1 MIARNR
7 IWEELKQAK
16 ANIICIQRYVDKR
29 RAYNRYYNGFIALTS
44 AFGALGYTINDK
56 IPFITSLV
64 VGFVSIVKSI
74 MPNFLQA
81 EPELSDLDKLSDFYA
96 RYMNQLE
103 KIWYDFDKD
112 IIDEHDA
119 MKLFFVLKDT
129 ECDKESLLNKG
140 VWDISDK
147 EQDKIN
153 SEASDYIDKV
163 YFKRDE

>member
-1 MIARNR
+1 M
-7 IWEELKQAK
+7 
-16 ANIICIQRYVDKR
+16 
-29 RAYNRYYNGFIALTS
+29 
-44 AFGALGYTINDK
+44 
-56 IPFITSLV
+56 
-64 VGFVSIVKSI
+64 
-74 MPNFLQA
+74 QA